1 MKKNVTVTA
10 HKNRPRVLDIIIHSR
25 GQLTI
30 PKQIRQVGHLEEGQ
44 IVSIIPVGDSII
56 ITPKQLELDEARRQI
71 RKILK
76 TPAFL
81 LRKCCL
87 ASKKKE
93 HLCIR
98 KRMTKKEVKV
108 FLDSNVIISG
118 LISDRGAPRVN
129 LDILSLELPFI
140 VGVTGRYNIIE
151 IERNLKRKVP
161 RILPFYKKL
170 FSKLNLIIVPIPSLK
185 EVIKYAGHLADKDI
199 PVLVSAIKAD
209 TDFLITGDKK
219 DFDRLKIKGSYLLKI
234 VSPAEFIDVILSA
247 ILKDRE
253 K

>member
-1 MKKNVTVTA
+1 
-10 HKNRPRVLDIIIHSR
+10 
-25 GQLTI
+25 
-30 PKQIRQVGHLEEGQ
+30 
-44 IVSIIPVGDSII
+44 
-56 ITPKQLELDEARRQI
+56 
-71 RKILK
+71 
-76 TPAFL
+76 
-81 LRKCCL
+81 
-87 ASKKKE
+87 
-93 HLCIR
+93 
-98 KRMTKKEVKV
+98 MTKKEVKV

-170 FSKLNLIIVPIPSLK
+170 FSKLNLIIVRIPSLK

-209 TDFLITGDKK
+209 TEFLITAIKK
-219 DFDRLKIKGSYLLKI
+219 IL
-234 VSPAEFIDVILSA
+234 IDS
-247 ILKDRE
+247 K
-253 K
+253 

>member
-1 MKKNVTVTA
+1 M
-10 HKNRPRVLDIIIHSR
+10 
-25 GQLTI
+25 
-30 PKQIRQVGHLEEGQ
+30 
-44 IVSIIPVGDSII
+44 
-56 ITPKQLELDEARRQI
+56 
-71 RKILK
+71 
-76 TPAFL
+76 L
-81 LRKCCL
+81 L
-87 ASKKKE
+87 
-93 HLCIR
+93 
-98 KRMTKKEVKV
+98 
-108 FLDSNVIISG
+108 FPG
-118 LISDRGAPRVN
+118 LFQTGGAPRVN

-209 TDFLITGDKK
+209 TDFLINGDKK